1 MRAPA
6 LSRLGKLEAGLMGA
20 HAVYWL
26 FTHPVNNSW
35 LQRENLSGLGPGFF
49 SLGLASKRG
58 RQSESRLENWTDL
71 RESWEYSQV
80 ARAGTCSTQLHRTC
94 FRSLRQLAAGSEGQ
108 TPTRPH
114 K

>member
-71 RESWEYSQV
+71 RESWSIRRWHE
-80 ARAGTCSTQLHRTC
+80 RG
-94 FRSLRQLAAGSEGQ
+94 LAALSFIALVFALSVN
-108 TPTRPH
+108 
-114 K
+114 